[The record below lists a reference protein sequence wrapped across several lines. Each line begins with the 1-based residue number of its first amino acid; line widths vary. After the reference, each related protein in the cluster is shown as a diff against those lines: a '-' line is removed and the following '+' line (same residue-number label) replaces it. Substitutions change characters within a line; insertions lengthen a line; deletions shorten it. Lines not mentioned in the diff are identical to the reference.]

1 MSYDP
6 PPVPPPYLASQGSNA
21 SSILE
26 EYPVEPAIFV
36 DQLKAVQAKVQ
47 NSDLTHGAKVLLGS
61 TLHHLGICEGAWRM
75 MSFMEDTTEAKLEQ
89 LAGHIRTVVLI
100 PSRFQ

>member
-1 MSYDP
+1 MSYY
-6 PPVPPPYLASQGSNA
+6 PPYLASQASSA

-26 EYPVEPAIFV
+26 EYPVEPAIFG
-36 DQLKAVQAKVQ
+36 DKLKAVQAKVQ
-47 NSDLTHGAKVLLGS
+47 NSDLTHDTKVLLGS

-75 MSFMEDTTEAKLEQ
+75 INFMDDATEDKLEQ
-89 LAGHIRTVVLI
+89 LASHIRTATLI